1 MKKAVGFISH
11 LWDIR
16 GRMLDIGCNIGNLAF
31 LLRENGVPAER
42 LHLTGIDVAEEAIV
56 VAKKRN
62 IAGTTFKVGSALEL
76 PFPDLSLDA
85 VTLVGVIEHIL
96 DQSGTIREAARVL
109 KTDGLLLLSTP
120 NAEYQPWLFDER
132 LRFFAWRLLG
142 RKLLEKDVLLTLP
155 ALKRI
160 LLDSNLSMPEE
171 PRYY

>member
-1 MKKAVGFISH
+1 M
-11 LWDIR
+11 
-16 GRMLDIGCNIGNLAF
+16 
-31 LLRENGVPAER
+31 
-42 LHLTGIDVAEEAIV
+42 
-56 VAKKRN
+56 
-62 IAGTTFKVGSALEL
+62 
-76 PFPDLSLDA
+76 
-85 VTLVGVIEHIL
+85 
-96 DQSGTIREAARVL
+96 L

-120 NAEYQPWLFDER
+120 NAEYQQWLFDER

>member
-31 LLRENGVPAER
+31 LLRENCVPAER

-96 DQSGTIREAARVL
+96 D
-109 KTDGLLLLSTP
+109 
-120 NAEYQPWLFDER
+120 
-132 LRFFAWRLLG
+132 
-142 RKLLEKDVLLTLP
+142 
-155 ALKRI
+155 
-160 LLDSNLSMPEE
+160 
-171 PRYY
+171 